1 MSLATTLDSA
11 TLRAV
16 FQALPGA
23 HLLLSADLRIEEVS
37 DAYLAD
43 TLTTRAQLL
52 GRLVFEVFPDNPQA
66 PEAHAVRNLRAS
78 LLQVLATGQAQ
89 AMAVQPY
96 DVPDPEHPGQF
107 VARYWQPHNTPVRDA
122 DGQVRYLLHT
132 VVNVTAQVQAEA
144 ALRASHHRAQ
154 RAQEQASQLV
164 RATLDSSPAL
174 IQVFEAVRD
183 AAGRIVDFRW
193 TLVNERAAASYAVDL
208 VGQRLLALNP
218 GVVAAGIFARFVQ
231 VVESG
236 EAQTYEQEY
245 RHEQYNGWFEQ
256 SVVRLGDGLV
266 STTTDI
272 TSRKQADEAL
282 RQSEEQFRLFVTASS
297 DTLYKMSPDW
307 RQMLNL
313 EGMNFLADTTNP
325 STTWIDEY
333 IPAQDRPQVLATI
346 EEAIAAKTVFE
357 LEHRV
362 VRADGTLGWTF
373 SRAVPVLDAAGNVV
387 EWFGAATDITWRKQA
402 EEQLRAN
409 IAQLQRTNNDLDTFV
424 YTASHD
430 LKAPITT
437 IEGILLALH
446 DHLPPAAQQD
456 ALVAQLL
463 EMLQATV
470 TRFRT
475 TITQLTDISKLQQVH
490 AGPAEAV
497 PLAAVVE
504 AVRLDLAPDLEAAPT
519 ELRVEVAP
527 EVVVSFAPANLR
539 SVVYN
544 LLSNAVKYR
553 APGRPSVVRVH
564 AAPAGAAVVLTV
576 QDNGLGLSE
585 LQQRQL
591 FGLFQRLHTHVEGTG
606 VGLYIIKRLVE
617 NAGGTITVQSQ
628 PDVGTTFTVTLP
640 ADTPPPA
647 SS

>member
-1 MSLATTLDSA
+1 MPFAAALDSA
-11 TLRAV
+11 TLLAV

-23 HLLLSADLRIEEVS
+23 HLLLSADLLIAEVS
-37 DAYLAD
+37 NAYLAD
-43 TLTTRAQLL
+43 TLTERADLV
-52 GRLVFEVFPDNPQA
+52 GRYVFEVFPDNPQS
-66 PEAHAVRNLRAS
+66 PEANAVHNLRAS
-78 LLQVLATGQAQ
+78 LAQVLATGQPQ
-89 AMAVQPY
+89 EMPRQHY
-96 DVPDPEHPGQF
+96 DVPDPQHPGQF
-107 VARYWQPHNTPVRDA
+107 VARYWLPRNTPILD
-122 DGQVRYLLHT
+122 DKGQVHHILHT

-144 ALRASHHRAQ
+144 ELRESQRREQQAQ
-154 RAQEQASQLV
+154 AQASQLV
-164 RATLDSSPAL
+164 RATLDSSTAL

-183 AAGRIVDFRW
+183 EAGRLIDFRW
-193 TLVNERAAASYAVDL
+193 TLVNERAAANYGTDL
-208 VGQRLLALNP
+208 VGQRLLVLNP
-218 GVVAAGIFARFVQ
+218 GVVDAGIFERFVQ

-236 EAQTYEQEY
+236 QAQTYEQEY

-256 SVVRLGDGLV
+256 SVVKLGDGLV

-272 TSRKQADEAL
+272 TVRKQTSEAL

-313 EGMNFLADTTNP
+313 EGRSFLADTTD
-325 STTWIDEY
+325 SSATWIDKY
-333 IPAQDRPQVLATI
+333 IPAADRLGVWA
-346 EEAIAAKTVFE
+346 AIDQAILAKTVFE

-362 VRADGTLGWTF
+362 VQADGAIGWTF
-373 SRAVPVLDAAGNVV
+373 SRAVPVLDATGTIK

-409 IAQLQRTNNDLDTFV
+409 LNQLQRTNNDLDTFV

-437 IEGILLALH
+437 IEGILLALRA
-446 DHLPPAAQQD
+446 HLPPNAQED
-456 ALVAQLL
+456 KLVAQLL
-463 EMLQATV
+463 EMLQDTV

-475 TITQLTDISKLQQVH
+475 TIAQLTDISKLQRAH
-490 AGPAEAV
+490 TGPAEPV
-497 PLAAVVE
+497 QLATVVE
-504 AVRLDLAPDLEAAPT
+504 AVRLDLAPDLEAAAT
-519 ELRVEVAP
+519 QLLVEVAP

-553 APGRPSVVRVH
+553 APDRPSLVRVH
-564 AAPAGAAVVLTV
+564 AAYDGPAVVLTV

-591 FGLFQRLHTHVEGTG
+591 FRLFQRLHTHTEGTG
-606 VGLYIIKRLVE
+606 VGLYLIKRLIE

-628 PDVGTTFTVTLP
+628 PEVGTTFTVTLP
-640 ADTPPPA
+640 AD
-647 SS
+647 SQ